1 MNIKKYGNQKQK
13 NRGLSLTETLLV
25 LGVISAVA
33 VIAYKGYESAL
44 ALVKAAGEAQGIA
57 TTINGVQRTFSQAID
72 YSNLTTAIVIE
83 AGLEPL
89 YFRKTGS
96 GASATL
102 RGMYGTQITIGPQT
116 APIANDRRF
125 QLVDDN
131 IPSAGCTQLAMAST
145 NFGTE
150 VYISK
155 AGVPASSSDAI
166 KNATTINPD
175 VILVVSKCSGPEAKR
190 ITIVN

>member
-1 MNIKKYGNQKQK
+1 M
-13 NRGLSLTETLLV
+13 

-57 TTINGVQRTFSQAID
+57 TTINGIQRTFSQAID
-72 YSNLTTAIVIE
+72 YSQLTTAIVIE

-89 YFRKTGS
+89 YFRTTGIGS
-96 GASATL
+96 TATL
-102 RGMYGTQITIGPQT
+102 RGMYGTQITVGPQT
-116 APIANDRRF
+116 APIANARRF

-131 IPSAGCTQLAMAST
+131 IPSAGCTQLAMTST

-155 AGVPASSSDAI
+155 AGVPASTSDAI
-166 KNATTINPD
+166 KTTTIQTPD
-175 VILVVSKCSGPEAKR
+175 VILAVSKCSGPDAKR